1 MSNKEADRRLFDRI
15 WALGAEAVRDKR
27 VTALTYVT
35 LSTPSLEEYQNSRGA
50 RMSDLIKVVQLGIL
64 HLREKG
70 ECNQS

>member
-15 WALGAEAVRDKR
+15 WALGAKAVKDNR
-27 VTALTYVT
+27 VSELTYVT

-64 HLREKG
+64 HLHEQG
-70 ECNQS
+70 ELHES